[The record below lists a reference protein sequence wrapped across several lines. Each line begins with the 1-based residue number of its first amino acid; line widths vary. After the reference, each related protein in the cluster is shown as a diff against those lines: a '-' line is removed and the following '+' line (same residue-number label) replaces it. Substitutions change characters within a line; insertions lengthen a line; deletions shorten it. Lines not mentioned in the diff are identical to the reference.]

1 MVSPDNKCAAKE
13 DSCLE
18 GKLPVSRGILPW
30 KMRPGANFP
39 EGTPLSGD
47 AGEEQSQIGNFDL
60 ITLPIEM
67 IELAMNPGQSVQR
80 VELETLSPAEL
91 HQLYAGTQVPEHRYL
106 APSLTMAV
114 HSPEIAPHPAKWIA
128 GIPEIDLAKVANAWL
143 NTNGN
148 TDYEQ
153 LYCIGLDRDT
163 GQLSGVLKVKQGSGY
178 SGGPRTAGSIEYVAF
193 WVDWGSGF
201 QYEGTAEVAVY
212 DFGWLPPAG
221 LEYTVSLPV
230 DLLSHLRP
238 CCESAKTV
246 KVRAVLSWN
255 TPPSTR
261 DPNAPVVWGNRV
273 ESRIPIPPSQEARAG
288 NQAAHLATAG
298 AAEIDRTGADERI
311 ADAAIRAREIDDG
324 GKSFTLYAWKRSSM
338 NRGARSN
345 LNRPSP
351 GFCPQAMS

>member
-1 MVSPDNKCAAKE
+1 
-13 DSCLE
+13 
-18 GKLPVSRGILPW
+18 
-30 KMRPGANFP
+30 
-39 EGTPLSGD
+39 
-47 AGEEQSQIGNFDL
+47 
-60 ITLPIEM
+60 
-67 IELAMNPGQSVQR
+67 
-80 VELETLSPAEL
+80 
-91 HQLYAGTQVPEHRYL
+91 
-106 APSLTMAV
+106 MAV

-261 DPNAPVVWGNRV
+261 DPNAPVVWGHRV
-273 ESRIPIPPSQEARAG
+273 ESRIPIPPRQEASVG
-288 NQAAHLATAG
+288 KKAACVATTAPRRTTRPAPMG
-298 AAEIDRTGADERI
+298 GSPIRHGVSQSTPRRSRTAATHSPCRSGT
-311 ADAAIRAREIDDG
+311 AA
-324 GKSFTLYAWKRSSM
+324 T
-338 NRGARSN
+338 
-345 LNRPSP
+345 
-351 GFCPQAMS
+351 

>member
-1 MVSPDNKCAAKE
+1 MVSPDNKLEVKE

-18 GKLPVSRGILPW
+18 EKLPLSRGSLPW
-30 KMRPGANFP
+30 QMRPAANSP
-39 EGTPLSGD
+39 EEAPLSGD
-47 AGEEQSQIGNFDL
+47 RGEEQSRIGNFDL
-60 ITLPIEM
+60 LTLPVDTIQ
-67 IELAMNPGQSVQR
+67 LAMNAGQSVQR
-80 VELETLSPAEL
+80 VEAEELSPAEL

-221 LEYTVSLPV
+221 LGVHRLPAGRSSFPPAALLRERKDIEGAGGALLEYTAF
-230 DLLSHLRP
+230 DCETQTLRLYG
-238 CCESAKTV
+238 ATGW
-246 KVRAVLSWN
+246 RA
-255 TPPSTR
+255 
-261 DPNAPVVWGNRV
+261 G
-273 ESRIPIPPSQEARAG
+273 SRFRPARRLARA
-288 NQAAHLATAG
+288 NRLLASPQRRHG
-298 AAEIDRTGADERI
+298 DRPDRHRWADR
-311 ADAAIRAREIDDG
+311 RYG
-324 GKSFTLYAWKRSSM
+324 GVSQST
-338 NRGARSN
+338 
-345 LNRPSP
+345 P
-351 GFCPQAMS
+351 GR